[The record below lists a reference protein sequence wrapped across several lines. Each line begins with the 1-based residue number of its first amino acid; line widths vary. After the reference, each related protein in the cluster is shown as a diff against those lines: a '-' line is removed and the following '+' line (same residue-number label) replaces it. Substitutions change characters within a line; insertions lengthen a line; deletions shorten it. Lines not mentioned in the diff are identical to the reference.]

1 MDGALGMLGRW
12 VFRWLLW
19 FTTSRPKGISAPSG
33 WYGRGMCRG
42 MSADGILP
50 EKDVSYWMFLL
61 RSILQ
66 IQISGARGSVR
77 GMVTADCVGSAC
89 LSAARQT
96 ER

>member
-1 MDGALGMLGRW
+1 
-12 VFRWLLW
+12 
-19 FTTSRPKGISAPSG
+19 
-33 WYGRGMCRG
+33 